1 VIEPRADEIRAILLD
16 VEGTTTPISFV
27 YQTLIPYARANLRAY
42 LARHNSQADIQSLL
56 ERLRQEQQPD
66 AGDRPSLV
74 EVIESL
80 MDHDRKSTPLKE
92 LQGLIWQEG
101 YQRKELSGEVFPDV
115 PAAFERWSGAGIGL
129 GIFSSGSVLAQQL
142 LFQHSTAGDL
152 TIWLRWHFDTTVGSK
167 RDVASYRRIGEVMAI
182 PAGAILFV
190 SDVIEELDAARAAGM
205 QTRLSERP
213 GNSPVAAGH
222 THVVVERFDD
232 LRLAED
238 RP

>member
-1 VIEPRADEIRAILLD
+1 MIEPRADAIRAILLD
-16 VEGTTTPISFV
+16 VEGTTTPIAFV

-56 ERLRQEQQPD
+56 ERLRQEQQLD

-80 MDHDRKSTPLKE
+80 MDRDRKSTPLKE

-101 YQRKELSGEVFPDV
+101 YQRKELRGEVFPDV

-142 LFQHSTAGDL
+142 LFRHSTAGDL

-167 RDVASYRRIGEVMAI
+167 RDVASYRRIGEAMAI

-213 GNSPVAAGH
+213 GNSPVADGPHA
-222 THVVVERFDD
+222 R
-232 LRLAED
+232 D
-238 RP
+238 RRGIR